1 MDLTFTP
8 EELAFREEVRAFF
21 RSALPAD
28 IRRKCE
34 LGQRISK
41 EEMTRWVRIL
51 HDKGWAT
58 PAWAPEWGGTGW
70 DAVRQYIFKE
80 ELHLA
85 PAPEP
90 ISFNMNMIGPTLIA
104 FGSEAQKRE
113 FLPRIARLDIWFCQ
127 GFSEPGAGSDL
138 AALRTVAVR
147 DGDHYV
153 VDGQKLWTST
163 AHHADWC
170 FVLVRTDPAAKKQ
183 QGITYLLVDMKTP
196 GITIRPIIT
205 IDGHHETNEVFFDK
219 VRVPV
224 ANRVGEENK
233 GWDYAKY
240 LLGHERS
247 GIARVGISKFRVRR
261 ARELSKTVMSGGKPL
276 ADDPRF
282 QERVA
287 EIEVELKA
295 LEITQMRLIAEIG
308 KRHDGKP
315 DPKSSILK
323 MKGSQLQQASAELL
337 LEVAGYHA
345 LEQDT
350 DFLSGLKTQAE
361 GDEWA
366 LTAAP
371 NHYWARHVSI
381 VGGSNEIQR
390 NILAK
395 TVLGL

>member
-1 MDLTFTP
+1 
-8 EELAFREEVRAFF
+8 
-21 RSALPAD
+21 
-28 IRRKCE
+28 
-34 LGQRISK
+34 
-41 EEMTRWVRIL
+41 
-51 HDKGWAT
+51 
-58 PAWAPEWGGTGW
+58 
-70 DAVRQYIFKE
+70 
-80 ELHLA
+80 
-85 PAPEP
+85 
-90 ISFNMNMIGPTLIA
+90 
-104 FGSEAQKRE
+104 
-113 FLPRIARLDIWFCQ
+113 
-127 GFSEPGAGSDL
+127 
-138 AALRTVAVR
+138 
-147 DGDHYV
+147 
-153 VDGQKLWTST
+153 
-163 AHHADWC
+163 
-170 FVLVRTDPAAKKQ
+170 VRTDPAAKKQ

-276 ADDPRF
+276 AEDPRF